1 MPPAHIRFIEADA
14 GGSTP
19 HIGFFHY
26 QTEHPPP
33 KPLLVLRHGI
43 DTSVIHAALTQATA
57 YRVDSE
63 CPMGSVAASIQGPTP
78 YEMLYPSES
87 AR

>member
-1 MPPAHIRFIEADA
+1 MHRIEW
-14 GGSTP
+14 GTLQQRTVFSC
-19 HIGFFHY
+19 
-26 QTEHPPP
+26 
-33 KPLLVLRHGI
+33 
-43 DTSVIHAALTQATA
+43 TA

>member
-1 MPPAHIRFIEADA
+1 MNKV
-14 GGSTP
+14 G
-19 HIGFFHY
+19 
-26 QTEHPPP
+26 
-33 KPLLVLRHGI
+33 
-43 DTSVIHAALTQATA
+43 TA

-63 CPMGSVAASIQGPTP
+63 CHMGSVAASIQGPTP